1 MSDGLRPEDY
11 LTYRDAAREILNR
24 YEGITAITASGLD
37 ELLGDAE
44 PGGDLTPAYAFLEAQ
59 GYRVA
64 VTPALGILGLATST
78 ATGLTSARSPL
89 LLASPLGAT
98 DTVVVPGLLD
108 GSALDGSALDGSA
121 VAVDRLGTGLVT
133 VPRSAVTIR
142 AEPRPVA
149 DGYLSVIDV
158 DLAAAATL
166 VPEEEM
172 NGQRLAMLGRTRLG
186 AAAEMIGLIDRIL
199 EDAIA
204 YARQRVQFGQPLSGF
219 QAMQHLLAWAA
230 TERHQVICLFDLAVA
245 KSADG
250 PADPALIRAVKAMAG
265 RALHTVV
272 QAATQA
278 TGAISFTWEYSL
290 NRLHRRGLG
299 LDLIA
304 GASADLIAEMGRE
317 IRIQGTVPELIDLCD
332 VAP

>member
-1 MSDGLRPEDY
+1 MTDGWRPADY
-11 LTYRDAAREILNR
+11 LAYRDAARGVLTR
-24 YEGITAITASGLD
+24 YAGMAAIRASGLD
-37 ELLGDAE
+37 EVLGDAE
-44 PGGDLTPAYAFLEAQ
+44 PAEDLTPAYAFLEAQ
-59 GYRVA
+59 GYRAA
-64 VTPALGILGLATST
+64 VTPALGILGLATSAVT
-78 ATGLTSARSPL
+78 AVRAPGPAT
-89 LLASPLGAT
+89 LLASRLGAT
-98 DTVVVPGLLD
+98 DAMVVPGLCD
-108 GSALDGSALDGSA
+108 SGA

-133 VPRSAVTIR
+133 VPRSAVTVR
-142 AEPRPVA
+142 AEPAPVA
-149 DGYLSVIDV
+149 DGYLSVV
-158 DLAAAATL
+158 DLDLTAGRTL
-166 VPEEEM
+166 IPEEQM
-172 NGQRLAMLGRTRLG
+172 NGWRPGMLGRTRLG

-199 EDAIA
+199 DDAIA
-204 YARQRVQFGQPLSGF
+204 YARQRVQFGRPVSGF

-245 KSADG
+245 RSAGG

-265 RALHTVV
+265 RVLHTVV

-278 TGAISFTWEYSL
+278 TGAMGFTWEYSL

-317 IRIQGTVPELIDLCD
+317 IRILGSAPELIDLCD